1 MLFSD
6 NKNIELN
13 NEDFNNLDNCQGLL
27 QFNVPPLETDVKM
40 EIEEE
45 KEDIK
50 DIDNK
55 AIIKEDKNECNENES
70 LSEKFNLLKNKKKK
84 KNNKQSKKNIAL
96 SQPLPEVLD
105 ANLLISSE
113 EFPDVMS
120 MDEEKIKEEC
130 KKYGIKTS
138 SISMKNLQKSL
149 KEVYLF
155 LSTSNK

>member
-1 MLFSD
+1 M
-6 NKNIELN
+6 
-13 NEDFNNLDNCQGLL
+13 G
-27 QFNVPPLETDVKM
+27 
-40 EIEEE
+40 EE
-45 KEDIK
+45 
-50 DIDNK
+50 
-55 AIIKEDKNECNENES
+55 
-70 LSEKFNLLKNKKKK
+70 
-84 KNNKQSKKNIAL
+84 SKKNIAL

-155 LSTSNK
+155 LSNSKK